1 MVEHRSVVG
10 LVCWARAEFPAGE
23 LARVLASTS
32 LSFDVSVFEIFAP
45 LTAGGCIEIVPNLL
59 ALTSGPWRGSMISA
73 VPTALAQVLASP
85 GTAARAPVVALCGE
99 AVTEQVVAVIRAAV
113 PGTRIL
119 NIYGPT
125 ETTVYTTTYTL
136 DDAGQAAGPPPIG
149 RPIQDRRAFVLDATL
164 GLVPPGVAGE
174 LYLAGGLARG
184 YLNRPGLT
192 AERFVACP
200 FGAAGERMYRTG
212 DLARWTAAG
221 QLEYLGRTDD
231 QVKIRGFRIELG
243 EIEAVLAAQPGVAQA
258 AVTVRED
265 QPGDK
270 RLAGYVVPAAGAE
283 LDPAELRDAA
293 ARVLPGYMV
302 PAAVT
307 VLGALPRTANSK
319 LDRRALPA
327 PDYAAGRGRAP
338 ATAREQA
345 LCELFAQVLGIG
357 QVGVEDSFFDLGGH
371 SLLAAVLVARL
382 VEQMSIK
389 ISLKTFMG
397 NPTVRAIDR
406 YLDQ

>member
-1 MVEHRSVVG
+1 M
-10 LVCWARAEFPAGE
+10 
-23 LARVLASTS
+23 
-32 LSFDVSVFEIFAP
+32 
-45 LTAGGCIEIVPNLL
+45 
-59 ALTSGPWRGSMISA
+59 
-73 VPTALAQVLASP
+73 
-85 GTAARAPVVALCGE
+85 
-99 AVTEQVVAVIRAAV
+99 
-113 PGTRIL
+113 
-119 NIYGPT
+119 
-125 ETTVYTTTYTL
+125 L
-136 DDAGQAAGPPPIG
+136 DGA
-149 RPIQDRRAFVLDATL
+149 L

-192 AERFVACP
+192 AERFVACS

-212 DLARWTAAG
+212 DLARWNTAG
-221 QLEYLGRTDD
+221 QLEYLGRVDD

-258 AVTVRED
+258 AVGVRED

-270 RLAGYVVPAAGAE
+270 RLAGYVVPAAGVV
-283 LDPAELRDAA
+283 LDPAGLRDAA

-302 PAAVT
+302 PAAVM
-307 VLGALPRTANSK
+307 VLQELPRTANSK

-327 PDYAAGRGRAP
+327 PDYAAGAGAFQAP
-338 ATAREQA
+338 ATARERA

-357 QVGVEDSFFDLGGH
+357 QVGVDDNFFDLGGH

-382 VEQMSIK
+382 VAQMSIK

-397 NPTVRAIDR
+397 DPTVRAIDR
-406 YLDQ
+406 YQTSSPDSRNILDAM

>member
-1 MVEHRSVVG
+1 
-10 LVCWARAEFPAGE
+10 
-23 LARVLASTS
+23 
-32 LSFDVSVFEIFAP
+32 
-45 LTAGGCIEIVPNLL
+45 
-59 ALTSGPWRGSMISA
+59 
-73 VPTALAQVLASP
+73 
-85 GTAARAPVVALCGE
+85 
-99 AVTEQVVAVIRAAV
+99 
-113 PGTRIL
+113 
-119 NIYGPT
+119 
-125 ETTVYTTTYTL
+125 
-136 DDAGQAAGPPPIG
+136 
-149 RPIQDRRAFVLDATL
+149 
-164 GLVPPGVAGE
+164 
-174 LYLAGGLARG
+174 
-184 YLNRPGLT
+184 
-192 AERFVACP
+192 
-200 FGAAGERMYRTG
+200 MYRTG
-212 DLARWTAAG
+212 DLARWNADG
-221 QLEYLGRTDD
+221 ELEYQGRADD
-231 QVKIRGFRIELG
+231 QVKVRGFRIELG

-258 AVTVRED
+258 AVAVRED

-270 RLAGYVVPAAGAE
+270 RLAGYVVPVAGAV
-283 LDPAELRDAA
+283 LDPAGLRDAA

-338 ATAREQA
+338 VTAREQA

-371 SLLAAVLVARL
+371 SLLAAVLVTRL

-389 ISLKTFMG
+389 ISLRTFMG